1 MSKFDTIYE
10 DLNLQLSEREYIDST
25 FEDNIRL
32 LLKALQDNDY
42 LPKDTSIDQA
52 TFKVMQQPKN
62 VKEVALNTAE
72 KSLPAMKLLVRQ
84 DSDSE
89 SFKVT
94 VVNLEKPDQQKEFAN
109 SMLETIFND
118 VIEYIE
124 TTALQGLK
132 PEANVNQLPKEQG
145 ATAQPEGGE
154 SALPTEEPKA

>member
-10 DLNLQLSEREYIDST
+10 DLNYQLSEREYINST
-25 FEDNIRL
+25 FGDNIRL
-32 LLKALQDNDY
+32 LLKTLQDNDY
-42 LPKDTSIDQA
+42 LPRDTSIDQA
-52 TFKVMQQPKN
+52 AFKTMQQPKN
-62 VKEVALNTAE
+62 VKEISLDVSE
-72 KSLPAMKLLVRQ
+72 RSLPAMKLLVRQ

-94 VVNLEKPDQQKEFAN
+94 VVNLEKPDEQKEFAN
-109 SMLETIFND
+109 SMLETIFDD

-132 PEANVNQLPKEQG
+132 PEANVNELPKEQG
-145 ATAQPEGGE
+145 ANAQPEGGE